1 MIISI
6 EWLKQFVD
14 INESPSELADLLSS
28 IGLEAETISIIP
40 DTIKGVVVGKVIS
53 AEKHPNADTLS
64 LCSIS
69 DGKDEYQVVCGAP
82 NVNEGQTIA
91 YARIGSVIADDITI
105 KKVKIRG
112 MESHGMICS
121 EKELGISDEHEGI
134 LVLPDYLREGDLFMD
149 VFDKLSATL
158 ELDVTPNRP
167 DAFSHIG
174 VARDIAT
181 KTGRDLR
188 LPDLEVKKGS
198 EAKRLS
204 ITMDDKKD
212 CPRYIG
218 GIVGQVAVGP
228 SPRWMKERLETLGQR
243 SINNLVDISNYV
255 LMEMGH
261 PTHIFDYDRLVN
273 KGIHVRSG
281 KRYEKLTTLDGVEH
295 EVGPDNLLITD
306 GRSPIALAGIMG
318 GLDSSVSDKTTTV
331 LVESAYFDPV
341 KIRKGSKSLGVSTE
355 ASKRFERGADHEGT
369 VKAFWRVIELLEEI
383 ANGKL
388 SSDMVDSYPSKIIQP
403 DIKLRKKELELVM
416 GVAVDNGQVVS
427 ILDGL
432 GFHQKVTDNG
442 WMCTPPSFR
451 PDLEREI
458 DIIEEISRM
467 YGFDMIPTDPTIY
480 GAFRYDVPDPEFWLQ
495 PIRDTLCGFGFH
507 QVYSNSLQN
516 DLESKLIGSVPISI
530 MNPLSREMAFLRTSL
545 LPGLLKALDH
555 NIKNG
560 TNDLRLFE
568 LGNIH
573 EQKGENS
580 ASIIE
585 TLFLTGV
592 VCGQEKSQ
600 SVHHEGSPQ
609 DIFSLKGYITG
620 LLNKKLKLNA
630 SFQENNHAGFELSQH
645 IIVKG
650 ETIGAIGRISTDL
663 IEKMGLDMNLI
674 FGFELN
680 MDILKNNFQNFHEYI
695 KLNLFPK
702 IPRRIN
708 FVMPESQN
716 VGPLS
721 EMMIEKGSGLLNYAT
736 AINIFFDDV
745 QVGKNNKSITF
756 DLEFQSMK
764 KTLEDKDVTP
774 IIDEIIRIA
783 DKDFNAKLRV

>member
-53 AEKHPNADTLS
+53 VEKHPNADKLS

-149 VFDKLSATL
+149 VFDKRSTTL

-181 KTGRDLR
+181 KTDRDLR

-403 DIKLRKKELELVM
+403 NIKLRKKELELVM
-416 GVAVDNGQVVS
+416 GVSVDKGQVVS

-467 YGFDMIPTDPTIY
+467 YGFDMIPSDPTIY
-480 GAFRYDVPDPEFWLQ
+480 GAFRHNVPDPEFWLQ

-560 TNDLRLFE
+560 TTDLRLFE
-568 LGNIH
+568 LGYIH
-573 EQKGENS
+573 DKKGEGS

-592 VCGQEKSQ
+592 VCGQEQSQ

-630 SFQENNHAGFELSQH
+630 SFQENNHAGFELSQN

-650 ETIGAIGRISTDL
+650 ETIGSIGRISTDL
-663 IEKMGLDMNLI
+663 IEKMGLDMEHI

-680 MDILKNNFQNFHEYI
+680 MDTMKNNFRNFHEY
-695 KLNLFPK
+695 KKVNLFPK

-708 FVMPESQN
+708 FVIPESQN

-736 AINIFFDDV
+736 PINIFFDDV
-745 QVGKNNKSITF
+745 Q
-756 DLEFQSMK
+756 L
-764 KTLEDKDVTP
+764 
-774 IIDEIIRIA
+774 
-783 DKDFNAKLRV
+783 